1 MFAFVSLFNEIVNS
15 SGYAES
21 KDRIK
26 KRDLRG
32 RKRSWLKFKTGLDL
46 DVNCL
51 RACNAK
57 ERTAWKI

>member
-1 MFAFVSLFNEIVNS
+1 MFAFVSLFNEAVNS
-15 SGYAES
+15 SSYAES

-26 KRDLRG
+26 KGDLRG

-51 RACNAK
+51 RVCNAK